1 MFLKT
6 SSAALAAFVLCATA
20 ASAQIKIGV
29 TLSTTGPAA
38 SLGIPEKNTMTLLPS
53 TIAGQKVEYI
63 VLDDTSDTTTARK
76 NVEKFVTE
84 DKVDAIVGSS
94 TTPATLAMTEV
105 AARAQTPIISLG
117 AGLVIVQP
125 MNDMKR
131 WVFKTPYNDG
141 IIANTMGSHMVK
153 IGVKKVAYITFN
165 DAYGE
170 SWAKEFEAVAKQLN
184 LEIVATEKYNRTDTS
199 VTAQVLKIMS
209 AKPDAVLVIGAG
221 TPSVLPEATLVERGY
236 TGKIYQTSGVINN
249 EFLRV
254 GGRSVEGTLLPGG
267 PVIIV
272 DQLPDSHPAKA
283 PGTDYK
289 NKYEAAFGKDS
300 MATFGANAWDAMLI
314 LQSAIPVALKKAGSS
329 GTPEFRAALRDAIE
343 AVKGLPTTHGLV
355 TMSEQDHNGYAN
367 DAPAMITIR
376 GGKWAAAEQ

>member
-1 MFLKT
+1 MFLKM
-6 SSAALAAFVLCATA
+6 SSAVLAAFVLGTTA

-29 TLSTTGPAA
+29 TVSTTGPAA

-76 NVEKFVTE
+76 NVEKFVSE

-105 AARAQTPIISLG
+105 AARAQTPIVSLG
-117 AGLVIVQP
+117 AGLVIIQP

-141 IIANTMGSHMVK
+141 IIADTMGRHMVK
-153 IGVKKVAYITFN
+153 TGTKKVAYIAFN

-170 SWAKEFEAVAKQLN
+170 SWAKEFEAVAKKLD

-199 VTAQVLKIMS
+199 VTAQVLKVMA

-221 TPSVLPEATLVERGY
+221 TPSVLPQATLVERGFK
-236 TGKIYQTSGVINN
+236 GKVYQTSGVINN

-254 GGRSVEGTLLPGG
+254 GGKAVEGTLLPGG

-272 DQLPDSHPAKA
+272 DQLPDSQPAKA
-283 PGTDYK
+283 PGLDYK
-289 NKYEAAFGKDS
+289 NKYETAFGKDS
-300 MATFGANAWDAMLI
+300 LATFGANAWDAMLI
-314 LQSAIPVALKKAGSS
+314 LQSAIPVALKKAGSA
-329 GTPEFRAALRDAIE
+329 GTPEFRIALRDAIE
-343 AVKGLPTTHGLV
+343 SVKALPTTHGLV
-355 TMSEQDHNGYAN
+355 TMTDQDHNGYAL

-376 GGKWAAAEQ
+376 DGKWAPAY